1 MQASVILLIL
11 MLVGADSQNATHAR
25 DAKAIEAAKNAN
37 VRQIESSL
45 PDQPFARWL
54 REAVGAQAGI
64 TWEVNDCGEQT
75 GNPSLDKGRD
85 FPMCVEAQ
93 ATLSGKRTL
102 FVSLS
107 VGTFKNGVN
116 SGTPSLCYAVIV
128 EPDGSRKFVKSLAQL
143 PDAIKTAK

>member
-1 MQASVILLIL
+1 MHASVILLML
-11 MLVGADSQNATHAR
+11 MFVGVSSQNATQVR

-37 VRQIESSL
+37 VHQIESSL
-45 PDQPFARWL
+45 PDQPFAQWL
-54 REAVGAQAGI
+54 RQVVGAQAEI
-64 TWEVNDCGEQT
+64 KWEVNDCGEQT

-93 ATLSGKRTL
+93 ATLAGKRKL

-107 VGTFKNGVN
+107 VGTFKDGVKT
-116 SGTPSLCYAVIV
+116 GTPSFSYALIV
-128 EPDGSRKFVKSLAQL
+128 EPDGSRKLVKSLAQL